1 MILIVGIQELKELMM
16 GLDLR
21 INKITQA
28 TDGEKSV
35 VKYREK
41 HPHCRYC
48 IHGRRGSVYDD
59 IYCIARRKSY
69 IFNRA
74 RYCNLYEVD
83 TEMQQ
88 RCLCQK
94 DYIMMTSSSKLQIEI

>member
-1 MILIVGIQELKELMM
+1 MFGGSITEERKNK
-16 GLDLR
+16 
-21 INKITQA
+21 INKTTQT
-28 TDGEKSV
+28 TDREKDV

-48 IHGRRGSVYDD
+48 IHGRADYDG

-74 RYCNLYEVD
+74 RYCDLYEVD
-83 TEMQQ
+83 TEM
-88 RCLCQK
+88 
-94 DYIMMTSSSKLQIEI
+94 

>member
-35 VKYREK
+35 IKYRET

-48 IHGRRGSVYDD
+48 VHGRDSNYGNV
-59 IYCIARRKSY
+59 YCIARRKDY
-69 IFNRA
+69 IFSRA
-74 RYCNLYEVD
+74 KYCSLYEVD
-83 TEMQQ
+83 TNM
-88 RCLCQK
+88 
-94 DYIMMTSSSKLQIEI
+94 

>member
-48 IHGRRGSVYDD
+48 VYGREGSVYGD
-59 IYCIARRKSY
+59 ISCIARRKSY

-74 RYCNLYEVD
+74 RYCDLYEVD
-83 TEMQQ
+83 TE
-88 RCLCQK
+88 L
-94 DYIMMTSSSKLQIEI
+94 